1 MKIADPEK
9 KVWSDN
15 NCNILKLTKEM
26 KGAKMMKI
34 KKTTMIRK
42 RKRVKVNVKKSSRI
56 VGNLV
61 TMR

>member
-1 MKIADPEK
+1 
-9 KVWSDN
+9 
-15 NCNILKLTKEM
+15 M

-42 RKRVKVNVKKSSRI
+42 RKRVKVNAKKSSRI